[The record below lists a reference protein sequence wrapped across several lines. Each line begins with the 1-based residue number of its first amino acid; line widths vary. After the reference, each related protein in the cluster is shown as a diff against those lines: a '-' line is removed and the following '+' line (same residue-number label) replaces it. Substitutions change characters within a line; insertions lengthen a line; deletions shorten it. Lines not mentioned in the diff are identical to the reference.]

1 MLSLLRKREWQ
12 AVGDDIWSTFA
23 AAKQAAKEWVDKE
36 EGGSQG
42 RWQCDHKDHGKAGN
56 RYILA
61 CNAHVDCPFRQLMQ
75 KGADGLFRRFVCGE
89 HAAVLN
95 KYSRKNA
102 PVTQDQEQFMS
113 DAINTGSKP
122 GGMRTSMTLKEEARL
137 RKAGK
142 DFVQHKRKKG
152 GLLSAS

>member
-1 MLSLLRKREWQ
+1 MLNILRKRDWQ

-42 RWQCDHKDHGKAGN
+42 RWQCDRKDHGKAGH

-75 KGADGLFRRFVCGE
+75 KGTDGLFRRFVCGE
-89 HAAVLN
+89 HGSVLN
-95 KYSRKNA
+95 KYARKNA
-102 PVTQDQEQFMS
+102 VVTLDQEEFMRDS
-113 DAINTGSKP
+113 INTGSKP

-137 RKAGK
+137 KKAGL
-142 DFVQHKRKKG
+142 DFVEHKREDG

>member
-1 MLSLLRKREWQ
+1 MLSLLRKRDWQ
-12 AVGDDIWSTFA
+12 AVGDDIWSSFA

-42 RWQCDHKDHGKAGN
+42 RWCADRKDHGKAGH

-61 CNAHVDCPFRQLMQ
+61 CNAHVGCPLRQLVQ
-75 KGADGLFRRFVCGE
+75 KGTDGFFRRYVCGE
-89 HAAVLN
+89 HRTVLN
-95 KYSRKNA
+95 KYGRSNA
-102 PVTQDQEQFMS
+102 VVTLDQEEFMRDS
-113 DAINTGSKP
+113 INTGAKP

-142 DFVQHKRKKG
+142 AFAEHKRKEG
-152 GLLSAS
+152 GLLSAP

>member
-1 MLSLLRKREWQ
+1 M
-12 AVGDDIWSTFA
+12 
-23 AAKQAAKEWVDKE
+23 DKE

-42 RWQCDHKDHGKAGN
+42 RWQCDRKDHGKAGH

-61 CNAHVDCPFRQLMQ
+61 CNAHVDCPFRQLVQ

-89 HAAVLN
+89 HAAELN
-95 KYSRKNA
+95 KYSRKNS

-113 DAINTGSKP
+113 DAINSGAKP

-137 RKAGK
+137 RKEGK
-142 DFVQHKRKKG
+142 SFAEHKRKEG
-152 GLLSAS
+152 GLLSASLMSMLQL